1 MHDGEMRRIEE
12 QFAQSTKLGLV
23 EIQQKYRQKLKSNI
37 SVTYER
43 FLTKNE
49 NIKVR
54 EIYHFVTKFLK
65 TEC

>member
-1 MHDGEMRRIEE
+1 MRRIEE

-54 EIYHFVTKFLK
+54 EIYNFVTKFLK